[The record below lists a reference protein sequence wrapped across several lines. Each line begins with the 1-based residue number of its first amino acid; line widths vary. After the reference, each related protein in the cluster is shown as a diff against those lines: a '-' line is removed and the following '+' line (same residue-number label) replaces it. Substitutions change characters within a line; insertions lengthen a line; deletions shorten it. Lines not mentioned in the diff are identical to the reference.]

1 MDDQATQKRGLFR
14 LIADVPTLIVQL
26 FRDELESLKL
36 ELTKKVK
43 GVAIGAALFAVA
55 GVFAFLAVIILL
67 FAAVIALGSVLPMWA
82 AALIVAGG
90 LLLIVLVLV
99 LVGTAQFKKGNP
111 QKTAESVKRDV
122 NTIKGIGK
130 RDGHAR

>member
-36 ELTKKVK
+36 EITKKVK

-55 GVFAFLAVIILL
+55 AVFAFLAVIILL
-67 FAAVIALGSVLPMWA
+67 FAAVVAIAQVLPMWA
-82 AALIVAGG
+82 AALIVAGA
-90 LLLIVLVLV
+90 LLLMVLVLV
-99 LVGTAQFKKGNP
+99 LIGTAQFKKGNP

-130 RDGHAR
+130 RDGHVR

>member
-1 MDDQATQKRGLFR
+1 MGDQATQKRGLFR

-43 GVAIGAALFAVA
+43 GIAIGAALFAVA
-55 GVFAFLAVIILL
+55 AVFAFLAVIILL
-67 FAAVIALGSVLPMWA
+67 FAAVIALAQVVPMWA
-82 AALIVAGG
+82 AALIVAGA
-90 LLLIVLVLV
+90 LLLVVLVLV

-111 QKTAESVKRDV
+111 AKTAESVKRDV

-130 RDGHAR
+130 RD

>member
-1 MDDQATQKRGLFR
+1 MSDQATQKRGLFR

-36 ELTKKVK
+36 ELAKKVK
-43 GVAIGAALFAVA
+43 GIAIGAILFAVA
-55 GVFAFLAVIILL
+55 AVLAFLAVIILL
-67 FAAVIALGSVLPMWA
+67 FAAVFALALVLPTWA
-82 AALIVAGG
+82 AALIVAGA

-99 LVGTAQFKKGNP
+99 LVGMAQLKRGDP
-111 QKTAESVKRDV
+111 GKTAASLKRDV

-130 RDGHAR
+130 RD

>member
-1 MDDQATQKRGLFR
+1 MSDQATQKRGLFR

-43 GVAIGAALFAVA
+43 GIAIGAALFAIAAVL
-55 GVFAFLAVIILL
+55 AFLAVIILL
-67 FAAVIALGSVLPMWA
+67 FAAVFALALVLPAWA
-82 AALIVAGG
+82 AALIVAGV
-90 LLLIVLVLV
+90 LLLVVLVLV
-99 LVGTAQFKKGNP
+99 LVGMAQLKRGNP
-111 QKTAESVKRDV
+111 AKTAESVKRDV

-130 RDGHAR
+130 RD

>member
-1 MDDQATQKRGLFR
+1 MSDQATQKRGLFR
-14 LIADVPTLIVQL
+14 LIADVPALIVQL

-55 GVFAFLAVIILL
+55 AVFALLAVIILL
-67 FAAVIALGSVLPMWA
+67 YAAVVALALVLPTWA

-90 LLLIVLVLV
+90 LLLVVLVLV
-99 LVGTAQFKKGNP
+99 LIGMAQLKRGNP
-111 QKTAESVKRDV
+111 GKTAESVKRDV

-130 RDGHAR
+130 RD